1 MLNYFEKGIRRKGR
15 RCFNG
20 EQQKVTEMKSIVILV
35 KVDEIQNILESV
47 VNTT

>member
-1 MLNYFEKGIRRKGR
+1 MILKKAYEGRRR

-35 KVDEIQNILESV
+35 KVDQIQNILESV
-47 VNTT
+47 VDTT